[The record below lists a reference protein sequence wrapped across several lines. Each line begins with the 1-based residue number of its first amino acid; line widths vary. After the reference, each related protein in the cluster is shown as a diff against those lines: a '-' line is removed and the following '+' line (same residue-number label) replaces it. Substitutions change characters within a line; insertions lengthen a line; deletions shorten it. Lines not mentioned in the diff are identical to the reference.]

1 MGVMC
6 CVVSSSMSSLSLR
19 SIYCVSTLCCQQNHL
34 AAKTLEQ
41 EEADFEAEQK
51 RLLDT

>member
-1 MGVMC
+1 MYSSIRC
-6 CVVSSSMSSLSLR
+6 CVLAL
-19 SIYCVSTLCCQQNHL
+19 YNEQNHL